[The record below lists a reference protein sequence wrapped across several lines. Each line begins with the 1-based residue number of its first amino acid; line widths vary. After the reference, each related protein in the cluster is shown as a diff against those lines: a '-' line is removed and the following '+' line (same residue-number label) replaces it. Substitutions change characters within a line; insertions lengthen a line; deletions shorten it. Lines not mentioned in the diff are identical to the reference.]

1 MSYFE
6 NKMAQISSPESPT
19 KLAIDDEYDIMQYY
33 VVDGVRLPPFCRGK
47 MQDVA
52 SFPVRKDDVWIVSY
66 PRAGVW
72 LQDLIY
78 LLLEGGNL
86 GKTNLSLETVEDSI
100 PFLEAPSPGLE
111 LLKSLPSPRYIKS
124 HLPYGLL
131 PEGVRNK
138 ECKVIY
144 ITRNPKD
151 VMCSFYDFHRTVRMV
166 HYKGTFHQFFY
177 RFINNKLGYGSYF
190 RHVLEWWERR
200 KDDNLLFLK
209 YEDIRK
215 DLKSSVEQLANFL
228 ERPLTPAALKE
239 ICTHFEEEVAYN
251 RKEDRVGYW
260 KYYFTVHMNEKF
272 DKILPD
278 RLSASTGLD
287 FQYTL

>member
-1 MSYFE
+1 MFSVFSFLS
-6 NKMAQISSPESPT
+6 I
-19 KLAIDDEYDIMQYY
+19 LA
-33 VVDGVRLPPFCRGK
+33 PP
-47 MQDVA
+47 
-52 SFPVRKDDVWIVSY
+52 
-66 PRAGVW
+66 GVW